1 MAIILKWICTNVE
14 LKLKRETLKSQQRK
28 IPELQKKVKEYL
40 SRISDD
46 NTEIQKLQEEITN
59 KKRELDAIKQIDDNL
74 PITNNKSNNM
84 HLDLDLNDSQLP

>member
-46 NTEIQKLQEEITN
+46 NSEIQKLQEEIST
-59 KKRELDAIKQIDDNL
+59 KKRELDAIKDQDHISNVS
-74 PITNNKSNNM
+74 NKSNPNM
-84 HLDLDLNDSQLP
+84 HLDLDFSDSHFP